1 MREIINPK
9 IFMYNTMD
17 ETIYIHGLS
26 NFVFSEDDLYFIHVD
41 NKRLK
46 RLNKRYIKLKPLMY
60 LYEEISTNPWAIRKL
75 PYKKGVRPNFLVAI
89 KFQII
94 STHYSLP
101 KVTSPS
107 RLKGFSRVIDDNRYF
122 ARIPLVN
129 EIDHID
135 NGILIGLSHTV
146 DYELPKDYIIMEDG
160 RSLLKDWTAHNIT
173 IKQYFTDQHTKIFS
187 GEDGHTHLWLT

>member
-1 MREIINPK
+1 MREIKNPK

-17 ETIYIHGLS
+17 ETIYIYGLS
-26 NFVFSEDDLYFIHVD
+26 NFQFSEDDTYFIHVD

-60 LYEEISTNPWAIRKL
+60 LYQEISDNPWAINKL
-75 PYKKGVRPNFLVAI
+75 PYKKGVFPNFLVAI

-94 STHYSLP
+94 STHYSLS
-101 KVTSPS
+101 KVTSLS

-135 NGILIGLSHTV
+135 NGILIGITHSLTY
-146 DYELPKDYIIMEDG
+146 DLPQDYIELEDG
-160 RSLLKDWTAHNIT
+160 RAVLEDWTVKDIV
-173 IKQYFTDQHTKIFS
+173 IKQYFTDQRTKIFS
-187 GEDGHTHLWLT
+187 GEDGHTHL